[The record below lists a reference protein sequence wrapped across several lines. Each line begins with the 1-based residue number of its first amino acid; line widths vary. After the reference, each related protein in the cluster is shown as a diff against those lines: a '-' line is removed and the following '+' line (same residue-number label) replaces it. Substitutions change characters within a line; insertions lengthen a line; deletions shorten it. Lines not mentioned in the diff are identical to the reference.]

1 MVECPERR
9 AEPVE
14 VCSSKGVP
22 RPQFK
27 AFLTIVGLGTAER
40 FAHRLL
46 EQRLY
51 EGDNMPKQQI
61 TTRSGASPVGAYSQG
76 LRVGDF
82 IFVSGQGPLDPAT
95 GQVVGETIEEQT
107 ARVLENIK
115 AILAAGGATIADVV
129 KVSAHLSDLELF
141 DRYNK
146 VYATYFPDPKPT
158 RTTVGSQLKGIL
170 VEIDAIAY
178 IGEK

>member
-1 MVECPERR
+1 
-9 AEPVE
+9 
-14 VCSSKGVP
+14 
-22 RPQFK
+22 
-27 AFLTIVGLGTAER
+27 
-40 FAHRLL
+40 
-46 EQRLY
+46 
-51 EGDNMPKQQI
+51 MPKQQI
-61 TTRSGASPVGAYSQG
+61 RTTSGASPIGAYSQG

-95 GQVVGETIEEQT
+95 GKIVGETVEEQT

-115 AILAAGGATIADVV
+115 AILAAGGATMADVV
-129 KVSAHLSDLELF
+129 KVSAHLSDLGLF

-158 RTTVGSQLKGIL
+158 RTTVGSQLLGIL

-178 IGEK
+178 VGEK